1 MHNVAI
7 TAEKH
12 KLYEGTVFTSLG
24 NLFLLF
30 GNPLVQGTVIR
41 IGSLI
46 TLTSEPPN
54 RLPGVTKF
62 RGLIYQL
69 RLGVIEF
76 EPTTG

>member
-1 MHNVAI
+1 MHNGAI
-7 TAEKH
+7 NVEKQ
-12 KLYEGTVFTSLG
+12 KLYEGTIFTSLG

-30 GNPLVQGTVIR
+30 GKPLVQGTVIR

-62 RGLIYQL
+62 RGVL
-69 RLGVIEF
+69 
-76 EPTTG
+76 